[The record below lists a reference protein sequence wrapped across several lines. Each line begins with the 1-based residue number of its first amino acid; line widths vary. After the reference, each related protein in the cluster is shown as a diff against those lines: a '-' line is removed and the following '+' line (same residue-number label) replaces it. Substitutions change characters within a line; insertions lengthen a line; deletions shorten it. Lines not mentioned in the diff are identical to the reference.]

1 MMKHL
6 SKLYWR
12 IFAVFLVII
21 LTLGGIYI
29 FIASKT
35 AVSYFEE
42 TNQRLN
48 ADVAKQIAK
57 IISPFKDHAVNR
69 SKVEK
74 QFKDVMTLN
83 PAAEIYLLNN
93 EGKILA
99 YSAPEEA
106 VKRSAISLAPVQK
119 FIATNG
125 TVFIEG
131 DNPRRADSRKAFSAA
146 RVEHDGVQEGYI
158 YIILGGDKYE
168 AATSG
173 LLNSYKLKI
182 AVAGIVFTV
191 LAALI
196 IGLVAFLF
204 ITRDINKIIKS
215 VKEFQ
220 KGNWNERI
228 QLNSGGDLGSL
239 ANTFNTM
246 ADTIAT
252 NISNIKAM
260 EQSRLELIA
269 NVSHDLRTPLSVIQ
283 GYAETLVIK
292 KDTLLE
298 NEKDRFTQII
308 IKSAAKLKKLVDEL
322 FELSKLEAK
331 SIVPHFEQFSIA
343 ELLLDNVLKYRILAE
358 EKDITI
364 HTNIPKDIALVSGDI
379 GLIDRV
385 LQNLIDNALKFTP
398 VKGTVIAG
406 IQRMDGHIEISIA
419 DNGIG
424 ITPEEL
430 PHIFE
435 RYSHGDY
442 KESGKGGIGLGL
454 AIISKILELHNTTIN
469 VKSRVEEGSIFY
481 FILPIVP

>member
-1 MMKHL
+1 M
-6 SKLYWR
+6 
-12 IFAVFLVII
+12 FLVII

-29 FIASKT
+29 YIASKT

-48 ADVAKQIAK
+48 AGVAKQIAT
-57 IISPFKDHAVNR
+57 IISPFKNDEVN
-69 SKVEK
+69 KTAVEK

-83 PAAEIYLLNN
+83 PAAEIYLLDND
-93 EGKILA
+93 GKILA
-99 YSAPEEA
+99 YSAPEAA
-106 VKRSAISLAPVQK
+106 VKRKKISLAPVEK

-146 RVEHDGVQEGYI
+146 RVAHNGVQEGYI
-158 YIILGGDKYE
+158 YIILGGDQYE

-173 LLNSYKLKI
+173 LLSSYKLKI
-182 AVAGIVFTV
+182 AIAGIVFTV

-204 ITRDINKIIKS
+204 ITRDINKIIRH

-220 KGNWNERI
+220 KGNWSERI
-228 QLNSGGDLGSL
+228 QLTSGGDIGLL
-239 ANTFNTM
+239 ANTFNSM
-246 ADTIAT
+246 ADTIAA
-252 NISNIKAM
+252 NLKNLKAM

-269 NVSHDLRTPLSVIQ
+269 NVSHDLRTPLAVIQ
-283 GYAETLVIK
+283 GYAETLVMK
-292 KDTLLE
+292 KEALPE
-298 NEKDRFTQII
+298 NEKDRYIQIV
-308 IKSAAKLKKLVDEL
+308 IKSAVKLKKLVDEL

-358 EKDITI
+358 EKRITI
-364 HTNIPKDIALVSGDI
+364 HTNMPKDIALVSGDI

-398 VKGTVIAG
+398 AGGTVIAG
-406 IQRMDGHIEISIA
+406 LKRMDGHVEISIA
-419 DNGIG
+419 DNGPG
-424 ITPEEL
+424 ITPEKI

-435 RYSHGDY
+435 RYAHFDY
-442 KESGKGGIGLGL
+442 SDAGKGGLGLGL
-454 AIISKILELHNTTIN
+454 AIVMKTLELHNTTIN

-481 FILPIVP
+481 FLLPVVP